1 MSNWKFWATLE
12 GYCCK
17 SDTYGAKTKGHENAG
32 TKIANPRYS
41 LGLDC
46 TIWSLWVNSWGL
58 FCTFRSI
65 GSICKESKGQGLV
78 LQIMKKYPLE
88 STSFL
93 VVARR
98 WRAWRRRRIP
108 RLELRWKAWR
118 RRDDDWSL
126 ITATARST
134 PALRLVDDDDGV
146 YCGGDGELVAD
157 HSRWRFR
164 SFHAGSSN
172 AGSCL
177 ACTERESVDGLM
189 RGEGRGFPYPHA
201 RTKKTQRRL
210 TRGEVRWFHYPR
222 VWNGAA
228 RRSNAGKPTRV
239 IARDY
244 YPGRVFYLVDFRYF

>member
-98 WRAWRRRRIP
+98 WRARRRRRIP

-126 ITATARST
+126 IAATARST

-177 ACTERESVDGLM
+177 ACTERECRRSDAGWRLRVPL
-189 RGEGRGFPYPHA
+189 PA
-201 RTKKTQRRL
+201 RTNQEDATTIDAGWR
-210 TRGEVRWFHYPR
+210 PR
-222 VWNGAA
+222 VPLPARNLKKWRWSLERPTGA
-228 RRSNAGKPTRV
+228 RSCTRSEHS
-239 IARDY
+239 
-244 YPGRVFYLVDFRYF
+244 LS